1 MAEFVNALEPSDD
14 NSNESNDSEDDNNEA
29 LIHDDP
35 PLFPG
40 CPLTLSESLLSVL
53 ALTLRHI
60 ITGVLLASILQLVHM
75 HCPEPNH
82 CVESLYMFN
91 TRTSDDWGIPTS
103 YHVKQVI
110 LTPLGSSSVKKYFK
124 HLKNPV
130 NRHLL
135 YELFIQ
141 SWKSKSAVSTLLR
154 PNNNEL
160 FYDHFCNFS
169 TSCIISV
176 QIDLL

>member
-91 TRTSDDWGIPTS
+91 TRTSDD
-103 YHVKQVI
+103 
-110 LTPLGSSSVKKYFK
+110 
-124 HLKNPV
+124 
-130 NRHLL
+130 
-135 YELFIQ
+135 
-141 SWKSKSAVSTLLR
+141 
-154 PNNNEL
+154 
-160 FYDHFCNFS
+160 
-169 TSCIISV
+169 
-176 QIDLL
+176 